1 MTSHT
6 NTSTPVNNRPVLQSL
21 ELFDPDALSEAVQS
35 SSFEH
40 VQLEHGCFHAQL
52 KHIDLGSLK
61 IDSGCYTRKV
71 IARGEFPS
79 DTVILGC
86 VLDSR
91 EEGSINGYRFRQND
105 IVIFPDGAELDYIQP
120 AATTWCAVQLPVNLL
135 AEIGCTE
142 RTPNRIK
149 VLPGNLHLAQ
159 LMGYFVNTQISDF
172 SASVTKPS
180 QLHPFTDEDLL
191 EQIKQVLDVYS
202 SEDSISRRPSLHN
215 RMAVIRQF
223 ERKVRERIDTVLRI
237 PELCT
242 ELGVTNRVLE
252 YLFKEEI
259 GMTPK
264 QYSNLL
270 RLHAARQELVQRN
283 AENLTIKQIAQC
295 YGISHLGRFSAAYL
309 RQFGELP
316 SETLRR

>member
-1 MTSHT
+1 MTTH
-6 NTSTPVNNRPVLQSL
+6 TSTTLPVNSSPVLQSL
-21 ELFDPDALSEAVQS
+21 ELFDPDALSESVRS

-61 IDSGCYTRKV
+61 IDSGRYTRKV

-79 DTVILGC
+79 STVILGC

-105 IVIFPDGAELDYIQP
+105 VVIFPDGAELDYILP
-120 AATTWCAVQLPVNLL
+120 AATTWCAVQLPVKRL
-135 AEIGCTE
+135 AEIGFTE
-142 RTPNRIK
+142 LILNRIK
-149 VLPGNLHLAQ
+149 VLPGNLYLAQ
-159 LMGYFVNTQISDF
+159 LMSRLANTQISNF
-172 SASVTKPS
+172 SAGVAKPS
-180 QLHPFTDEDLL
+180 PLHPFTDEILL
-191 EQIKQVLDVYS
+191 DQITQVLNRYS
-202 SEDSISRRPSLHN
+202 SEDSITRRPSLHN
-215 RMAVIRQF
+215 RMAVIRRF

-237 PELCT
+237 PELCA
-242 ELGVTNRVLE
+242 ELRVTNRVLE

-270 RLHAARQELVQRN
+270 RLHAARQELIRRN
-283 AENLTIKQIAQC
+283 AESLTIKQIAQC
-295 YGISHLGRFSAAYL
+295 YGISHLGRFAAAYL

-316 SETLRR
+316 SDTLRR